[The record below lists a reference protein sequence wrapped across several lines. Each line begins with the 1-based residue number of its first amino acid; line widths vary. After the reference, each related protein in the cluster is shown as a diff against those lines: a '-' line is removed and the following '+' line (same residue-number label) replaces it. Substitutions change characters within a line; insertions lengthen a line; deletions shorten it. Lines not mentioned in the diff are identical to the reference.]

1 MKTLTELWKYR
12 NNKKIPIGNRNPRI
26 DQSMVNL
33 IEMINKTTHHKTL
46 GCCCGHGK
54 YPMTIVVKDVVGVYE
69 LISGKSIPRKTR
81 FYLKDKEGF
90 YYIPETL

>member
-1 MKTLTELWKYR
+1 MVDKPMITLL
-12 NNKKIPIGNRNPRI
+12 
-26 DQSMVNL
+26 QA
-33 IEMINKTTHHKTL
+33 INKTHLRTL

-69 LISGKSIPRKTR
+69 LISGKPIPRKKR